1 MTGSK
6 KHALQGLDAL
16 GSRLREIRIKAKIS
30 QMKLAELLGLNPTHG
45 YKYILRLEKGL
56 VPNPTLRTITG
67 FLAACGATW
76 KDIADVLPS
85 IGINPAAESKPTPSE
100 PVIIPPAKSSI
111 EAISWVGALPDESGV
126 KKLFS
131 EQFWR
136 QVKIAQDHIWDL
148 LRISHQ
154 TGVKRRHYFT
164 FVRSVCALIAQ
175 FNTDPKALNSALKN
189 ISQRA
194 AKQGLEPQILNQ
206 IKQVCLK
213 IFGAK
218 NLT

>member
-1 MTGSK
+1 MSGSK
-6 KHALQGLDAL
+6 KYALQGLVAL
-16 GSRLREIRIKAKIS
+16 GSRLREIRINAGIS

-85 IGINPAAESKPTPSE
+85 IGINPATETKPTPSE

-111 EAISWVGALPDESGV
+111 EAISWGGSLPEEGEE

-136 QVKIAQDHIWDL
+136 QVKIAQDHLWDL

-154 TGVKRRHYFT
+154 TGIKRRYYFT
-164 FVRSVCALIAQ
+164 FVRSVCALITR
-175 FNTDPKALNSALKN
+175 FRTDKKSLNSALEK
-189 ISQRA
+189 IFLRA
-194 AKQGLEPQILNQ
+194 TKQGLDPQILEQ

-213 IFGAK
+213 TFGAE
-218 NLT
+218 TPA